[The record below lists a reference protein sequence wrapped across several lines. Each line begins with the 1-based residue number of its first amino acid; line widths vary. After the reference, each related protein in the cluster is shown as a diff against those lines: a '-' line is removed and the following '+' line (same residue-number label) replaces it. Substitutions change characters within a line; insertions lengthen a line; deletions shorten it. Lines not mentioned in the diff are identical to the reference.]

1 MDQRCVHC
9 GALYFLGEDFNCC
22 MSGNVSILAL
32 PPLPSQL
39 VALYTLNN
47 AQSRNF
53 RNHIRLYNNM
63 FAFASMN
70 YDLHLTP
77 RNRNPVFQ
85 VCSQIAHWVGPLHPL
100 PDRNPS
106 YGQVYIYDNN
116 EAVQQK
122 LSNVPIWQ
130 DAWLN
135 DKVVHTIQSVT
146 ESHNLFAAALK
157 HMYEVEL
164 EDRQAEERGEEL
176 PQVQCTSEKTAI
188 IPIGTTDLFMM
199 KLQLCL

>member
-1 MDQRCVHC
+1 MAIQLMITMTTVPKTDWHRFKLHNIGHRPIAANEPERFSLGAMDQRCVHC

-77 RNRNPVFQ
+77 
-85 VCSQIAHWVGPLHPL
+85 
-100 PDRNPS
+100 
-106 YGQVYIYDNN
+106 
-116 EAVQQK
+116 
-122 LSNVPIWQ
+122 
-130 DAWLN
+130 
-135 DKVVHTIQSVT
+135 
-146 ESHNLFAAALK
+146 
-157 HMYEVEL
+157 
-164 EDRQAEERGEEL
+164 
-176 PQVQCTSEKTAI
+176 
-188 IPIGTTDLFMM
+188 
-199 KLQLCL
+199 